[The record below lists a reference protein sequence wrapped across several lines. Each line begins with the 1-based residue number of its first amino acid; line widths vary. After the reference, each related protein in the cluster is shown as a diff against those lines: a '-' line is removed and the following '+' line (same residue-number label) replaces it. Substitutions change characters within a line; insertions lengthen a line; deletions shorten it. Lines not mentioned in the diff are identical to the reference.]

1 MRHRMYG
8 GVRGRGPQGPL
19 LLDSNFTSVAY
30 SKWVP
35 ACAGM
40 TQLIGNDAVNR
51 FKIKKFLKGSW
62 KC

>member
-35 ACAGM
+35 ACAGITLQAGM
-40 TQLIGNDAVNR
+40 THQIVHFNQ
-51 FKIKKFLKGSW
+51 I
-62 KC
+62 